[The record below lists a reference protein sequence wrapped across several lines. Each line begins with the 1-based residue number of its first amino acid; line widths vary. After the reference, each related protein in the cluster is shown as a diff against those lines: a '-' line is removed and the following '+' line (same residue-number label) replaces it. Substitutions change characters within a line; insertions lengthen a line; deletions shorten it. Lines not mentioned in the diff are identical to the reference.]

1 MTDNELIKTLEVI
14 SDTANCHECGF
25 YDGNVH
31 NCAQIVAQ
39 NSLDL
44 INRLKAENE
53 DLEIKLKHFAEF
65 LAEAEKKNEELKA
78 ENEELITIIF
88 TDRSEAIKLLKT
100 EAIKEFAERLK
111 EYSKW
116 YSYVT
121 PRDIDN
127 LVKEMVG
134 EDE

>member
-25 YDGNVH
+25 YDGKVH

-53 DLEIKLKHFAEF
+53 RLEQ
-65 LAEAEKKNEELKA
+65 
-78 ENEELITIIF
+78 ENRWYADIGKMYRESKMY
-88 TDRSEAIKLLKT
+88 SEIRA
-100 EAIKEFAERLK
+100 EAIKEFAKLL
-111 EYSKW
+111 
-116 YSYVT
+116 
-121 PRDIDN
+121 IDKSTGGTIFISDLPD
-127 LVKEMVG
+127 LVKEMAG
-134 EDE
+134 DSE